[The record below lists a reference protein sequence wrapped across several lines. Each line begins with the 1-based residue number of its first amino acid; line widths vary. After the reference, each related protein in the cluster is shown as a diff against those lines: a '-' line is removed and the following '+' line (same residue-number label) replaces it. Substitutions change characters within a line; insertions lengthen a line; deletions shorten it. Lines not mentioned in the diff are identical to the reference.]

1 MSAVALLLL
10 TPLVAGFV
18 SLGLRRADALHG
30 VNLTAMLVLAGAQ
43 AVTMLHV
50 VQHGEFRAYH
60 DLIAVDA
67 LSAYVLLIITGIGF
81 TCSLYTR
88 SYFEHYRAQGTISP
102 VRMSR
107 YFFLFHMFMFAMILA
122 TLANSLGILWVA
134 IEATTLATTFLVNF
148 FKRKASL
155 EAGWKYLILCSVGI
169 ALALFGTVLMY
180 LSSVRA
186 LGDVSG
192 ALNVTELLRVADQL
206 DPHAVKVAFIFIL
219 IGYGTKIGLV
229 PMHTWVPEAYS
240 EAPAPVSAM
249 LAGVLETVALYA
261 VLRSK
266 TVVDAVVSPGYA
278 GNLLIFFGLL
288 SFGIAACFI
297 LIQRDVK
304 RLFAYSSIEHMGVA
318 IIGFGVG
325 GAVGTFGALFHLLNH
340 ALAKSLAFF
349 AAGNV
354 HIRFGTR
361 EIGGVHGLL
370 KAQPITALALLTAG
384 VALVA
389 MPPTAMFL
397 SEVSVITALATHVS
411 GGETFH
417 LGRFLTITIA
427 DEARNMGLVSL
438 FLVMAVVIFGGF
450 MYRIL
455 GMVWG
460 DPPAEIQQQEP
471 WSLAHAPLAVSIG
484 ALVALGFFMPESV
497 GELMAVAVKIL
508 TVR

>member
-1 MSAVALLLL
+1 MIAVALLLL
-10 TPLVAGFV
+10 SPLVAGFV

-30 VNLTAMLVLAGAQ
+30 VNFMTMLVLAGAQ
-43 AVTMLHV
+43 ATTMMHV
-50 VQHGEFRAYH
+50 VHSGKFLAYH

-67 LSAYVLLIITGIGF
+67 LSMYVLLIITGIGC
-81 TCSLYTR
+81 TCSLYTW
-88 SYFEHYRAQGTISP
+88 SYFEHYRVHGAVTPI
-102 VRMSR
+102 RMSR

-169 ALALFGTVLMY
+169 ALALFGTVLLY

-186 LGDVSG
+186 LGNISG
-192 ALNVTELLRVADQL
+192 ALNVTELLRAADHL
-206 DPHAVKVAFIFIL
+206 DPYAVKVAFVFIL

-229 PMHTWVPEAYS
+229 PMHTWVPDAYS

-266 TVVDAVVSPGYA
+266 MVVDAVVSPGYA

-288 SFGIAACFI
+288 SFGVAACFI
-297 LIQRDVK
+297 LVQRDLK
-304 RLFAYSSIEHMGVA
+304 RLFAYSSIEHMGIA

-370 KAQPITALALLTAG
+370 KAQPITALALLVAG
-384 VALVA
+384 IALVA

-397 SEVSVITALATHVS
+397 SEVSVVTALATHVS

-438 FLVMAVVIFGGF
+438 FLVTAVVVFGGL

-460 DPPAEIQQQEP
+460 DPPGESQQTEP

-484 ALVALGFFMPESV
+484 ALVALGFFMPGSV
-497 GELMAVAVKIL
+497 AELMAVAVKIL
-508 TVR
+508 Q